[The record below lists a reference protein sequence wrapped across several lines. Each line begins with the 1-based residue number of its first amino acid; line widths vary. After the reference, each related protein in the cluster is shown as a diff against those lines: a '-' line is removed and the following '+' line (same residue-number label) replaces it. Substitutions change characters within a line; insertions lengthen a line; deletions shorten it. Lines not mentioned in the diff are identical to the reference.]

1 MLRIVFGLFIVLHGL
16 VHLLYF
22 GQSQRLFELQ
32 PGMEW
37 PDGSWAFSAVLGNGT
52 TRMLA
57 NILLL
62 AAALGFVIGGIGIIA
77 TQAWA
82 LPVVAVTA
90 VLSAVTYLLLWNGRF
105 QQLDNNGGVG
115 LLIDLAILALV
126 LLVQWPN
133 F

>member
-1 MLRIVFGLFIVLHGL
+1 VLRIVFGLFIVLHGL

>member
-1 MLRIVFGLFIVLHGL
+1 VLHGL